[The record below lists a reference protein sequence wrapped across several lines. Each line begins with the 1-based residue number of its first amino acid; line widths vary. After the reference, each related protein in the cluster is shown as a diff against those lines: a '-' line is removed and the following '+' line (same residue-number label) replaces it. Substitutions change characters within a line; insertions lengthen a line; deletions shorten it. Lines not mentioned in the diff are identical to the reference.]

1 MSAARRSAIPGILL
15 IVLGIIFFLPNITS
29 IRMHELWPFFI
40 LGLGIYF
47 FILFFTDRTNFGLL
61 MPASVL
67 TVMGLLFLYCA
78 MVGWYT
84 MNTLW
89 PLFIIGPGIGFFLM
103 YALGRKERGLLI
115 PAFILTG
122 LGCIF
127 LMGTAG
133 AEDYWPVIL
142 ILIGALMLF
151 PPKTAR

>member
-1 MSAARRSAIPGILL
+1 MSPSRKSVVPGILL
-15 IVLGIIFFLPNITS
+15 IVLGIIFLLPNVTP

-47 FILFFTDRTNFGLL
+47 FILFFTDRSNFGLL

-78 MVGWYT
+78 AAGWQA
-84 MNTLW
+84 MNMLW

-103 YALGRKERGLLI
+103 YALGKKERGLLI

-133 AEDYWPVIL
+133 AEDYWPIIL
-142 ILIGALMLF
+142 ILIGALLLF
-151 PPKTAR
+151 PRRTA